1 MSFVPA
7 NPVLDRADLGKWPK
21 MAGLAALVGV
31 VLSAAAL
38 FIDAGEFMLA
48 YLVAFIFWTN
58 LALGALALLMIQ
70 YLSGGAWGVVLRRV
84 LETGSRMTYWIPVFW
99 LPIGI
104 AAYFTHMYE
113 WVHAD
118 LKEDQI
124 LAQKALYLNYPFW
137 LGRSILYFV
146 IWAALAFFL
155 NKWGRQQDVTGDQ
168 RFLTKAR
175 TLSGPGM
182 VLYALTV
189 TFAAVDWMMSLE
201 PHWFSTMYGAL
212 LGVGQ
217 LLGGLCFSTAM
228 VVLLARVRPM
238 NEILQ
243 KRHMHDYGKLMLG
256 FTMLWAYLNF
266 SQFLIIWSG
275 NLIEEIPWYLNRLE
289 GGWEWVAGAL
299 IAFHFVIPFL
309 LLLSRAL
316 KKNPRTLVGICFWII
331 FMRCVDLYFLIVPSA
346 AAHGHPG
353 WRWWPFLFAIAAML
367 GVGGIWLWRYLGE
380 LTKRP
385 LLPINDPYVEEA
397 LDPHGGGH

>member
-1 MSFVPA
+1 
-7 NPVLDRADLGKWPK
+7 
-21 MAGLAALVGV
+21 MAGLAAIVGL
-31 VLSAAAL
+31 VLSVIAL
-38 FIDAGEFMLA
+38 FVDSAEFLLA
-48 YLVAFIFWTN
+48 YLVAFVFWTN

-84 LETGSRMTYWIPVFW
+84 LETGSRMVYLIPIFWIPVAAGAW
-99 LPIGI
+99 LHTPL
-104 AAYFTHMYE
+104 YE
-113 WVHAD
+113 WTHEEAVRND
-118 LKEDQI
+118 VTGILQQKE
-124 LAQKALYLNYPFW
+124 LYLNLPFW
-137 LGRSILYFV
+137 TARSIFYFV
-146 IWAALAFFL
+146 VWATLAFLL
-155 NKWGRQQDVTGDQ
+155 NKWGRQQDATGDQ
-168 RFLTKAR
+168 RFLTRAR
-175 TLSGPGM
+175 TLSGPGL
-182 VLYALTV
+182 VLYALTI
-189 TFAAVDWMMSLE
+189 TFASVDWMMSLE

-217 LLGGLCFSTAM
+217 LLGALCFSTAM

-289 GGWEWVAGAL
+289 GGWEWVAGGL
-299 IAFHFVIPFL
+299 IAFHFVVPFL
-309 LLLSRAL
+309 LLLSRSL
-316 KKNPRTLVGICFWII
+316 KKNPRTLIAICFWII

-346 AAHGHPG
+346 TIHGHPG
-353 WRWWPFLFAIAAML
+353 WRWWPFVFAIAAML
-367 GVGGIWLWRYLGE
+367 AVGGIWLWRYLSE
-380 LTKRP
+380 LTVRP